1 MAFDAGAGFPEDF
14 GTAPGRS
21 MIDVANETR
30 CRPAVPVPR
39 GFLADLTLFDSLEVP
54 REPAPDVEDDAF
66 VESPSDPTVADATP
80 APETM
85 AVPTPNAIAKPPT
98 RPI

>member
-1 MAFDAGAGFPEDF
+1 
-14 GTAPGRS
+14 
-21 MIDVANETR
+21 VA
-30 CRPAVPVPR
+30 R
-39 GFLADLTLFDSLEVP
+39 GFFADLTLFGELEVP
-54 REPAPDVEDDAF
+54 REPAPDVEDEDEAF
-66 VESPSDPTVADATP
+66 VELPSDPTVADATP

>member
-1 MAFDAGAGFPEDF
+1 LVG
-14 GTAPGRS
+14 
-21 MIDVANETR
+21 
-30 CRPAVPVPR
+30 
-39 GFLADLTLFDSLEVP
+39 LTLLGSLEVP
-54 REPAPDVEDDAF
+54 REPAPDVEDDTF
-66 VESPSDPTVADATP
+66 VGLPSDPTVADATP